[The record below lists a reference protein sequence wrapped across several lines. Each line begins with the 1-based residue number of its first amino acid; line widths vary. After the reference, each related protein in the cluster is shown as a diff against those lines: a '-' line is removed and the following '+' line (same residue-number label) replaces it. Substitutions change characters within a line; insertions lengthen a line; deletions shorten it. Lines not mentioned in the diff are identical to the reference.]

1 MRMIIINIWI
11 QSMNRLIL
19 FLFVTF
25 ISFYAASD
33 DAASENVEIEVI
45 EIIGSQEEALEIA
58 GSASVITTED
68 LKLYEYTDIHKILS
82 TVPGINFRPE
92 EGYGLRPNI
101 SIRGTYADRSGKV
114 TLMEDGVLIA
124 PAPYASSS
132 AYYFPTT
139 PRIAGIEVLKGPAAI
154 TQGPYTVG
162 GAINLLS
169 TPIPDETGGLFN
181 QELGVDQTSR
191 THFHYGVVQ
200 DNVAFLI
207 ESHLW
212 KTDGFDSIMNSNEN
226 TGFDKDDVVVKLRLN
241 SDPESEG
248 IYHEL
253 NLKYQDSDESSDQ
266 SYVGLA
272 EADFR
277 RDPHERYGLTAYDN
291 MDNAHDTFSLN
302 YIADLG
308 DLEFSATIYENE
320 FARNWFKVDKI
331 DNGKVYG
338 LGNGINN
345 IIAAANTGNLDAR
358 SILQGTN
365 SQAIEIKLKN
375 NNRAYISEGTDIKIQ
390 YSTDKQTFTAGYRS
404 TEDSEDRF
412 QIYEYATWSG
422 GNLST
427 LSEGSAPGYSSNNRV
442 TEAEATAF
450 YVNEE
455 VNIGSLSLSLGFRT
469 ENWEITQKRYVDS
482 VRSAINTEKG
492 YPKKLADSD
501 NSLFG
506 FGATYE
512 VNDSTSVFL
521 GFHEG
526 FTPTSGGADPEEADN
541 MELGMRYIQG
551 STFVELVYFDTDYQ
565 NMFGSCTASGGAVGE
580 CEIGDSFNAGA
591 ASISGLELTAQ
602 TEIISEA
609 GVTYPISAIY
619 TSTDASFDNTFSSSF
634 WGDVNAGMDIPDL
647 PDSQLAIRGGFRTN
661 SGFSGDAT
669 LYAYGN
675 TCSVANCSSG
685 TEIDSYRIV
694 DMSLSKQINKSLDVY
709 MIVENIFNEEDIIA
723 RAPKNGARA
732 QKPRTTV
739 FGLRLKI

>member
-1 MRMIIINIWI
+1 LKG
-11 QSMNRLIL
+11 LIL
-19 FLFVTF
+19 FILLTL
-25 ISFYAASD
+25 ISFYVASD

-45 EIIGSQEEALEIA
+45 EIIGSQEEAMEIA
-58 GSASVITTED
+58 GSASVITSED
-68 LKLYEYTDIHKILS
+68 LKVYEYTDIHKILS

-124 PAPYASSS
+124 PAPYAASS

-139 PRIAGIEVLKGPAAI
+139 PRLAGVEVLKGPAAI

-169 TPIPDETGGLFN
+169 TPIPYETGGLFN
-181 QELGVDQTSR
+181 QELGEDQTRR
-191 THFHYGVVQ
+191 THFYYGVVQ

-212 KTDGFDSIMNSNEN
+212 KTDGFDSIINSNES
-226 TGFDKDDVVVKLRLN
+226 TGFDKDDVVIKLRLN
-241 SDPESEG
+241 SDPDADG

-253 NLKYQDSDESSDQ
+253 NLKYQDSDELSDQ
-266 SYVGLA
+266 SYVGLSDS
-272 EADFR
+272 DFK

-291 MDNAHDTFSLN
+291 MDNAHNTISLN
-302 YIADLG
+302 YIADMG
-308 DLEFSATIYENE
+308 DLEFSATVYEND

-331 DNGKVYG
+331 DNSKLYG
-338 LGNGINN
+338 LGNGIND
-345 IIAAANTGNLDAR
+345 IIAAANAGNLDAM
-358 SILQGTN
+358 SIFHGTN
-365 SQAIEIKLKN
+365 SQALEVKLKN
-375 NNRAYISEGTDIKIQ
+375 NNRSYTSEGTVIKIR

-422 GNLST
+422 GKLST
-427 LSEGSAPGYSSNNRV
+427 LIKGSAPGYHSNNRV

-450 YVNEE
+450 YINEE
-455 VNIGSLSLSLGFRT
+455 VNVGSLSLNFGFRT
-469 ENWEITQKRYVDS
+469 EDWEIKQERYVDS
-482 VRSAINTEKG
+482 ARSAVNTEKG
-492 YPKKLADSD
+492 YPKKLVDSD
-501 NSLFG
+501 NSLLG

-512 VNDSTSVFL
+512 VNDSTSIFL

-541 MELGMRYIQG
+541 MELGVRYIQD

-565 NMFGSCTASGGAVGE
+565 NMFGSCTASGGAVAD

-591 ASISGLELTAQ
+591 ASISGLELTAKK
-602 TEIISEA
+602 EIISEA

-619 TSTDASFDNTFSSSF
+619 TSTDANFDNTFSSSF

-647 PDSQLAIRGGFRTN
+647 PDSQLAIRGGFRTD
-661 SGFSGDAT
+661 SGLSGDAT

-675 TCSVANCSSG
+675 TCSVASCSSG

-694 DMSLSKQINKSLDVY
+694 DMSLSKQINKNLDVY

>member
-1 MRMIIINIWI
+1 MKRF
-11 QSMNRLIL
+11 IL
-19 FLFVTF
+19 CTFLPL
-25 ISFYAASD
+25 ISFFTAAD

-58 GSASVITTED
+58 GSASVITSED
-68 LKLYEYTDIHKILS
+68 LKVYEYTDIHKILS
-82 TVPGINFRPE
+82 TVPGVNFRPE

-139 PRIAGIEVLKGPAAI
+139 PRLAGVEVLKGPAAI

-169 TPIPDETGGLFN
+169 TPIPEETGGLFN
-181 QELGVDQTSR
+181 QEFGEDQTTR

-212 KTDGFDSIMNSNEN
+212 KTDGFDSILNSNEN
-226 TGFDKDDVVVKLRLN
+226 TGFDKDDIVVKLRLN
-241 SDPESEG
+241 SDSESDG
-248 IYHEL
+248 TYHEL
-253 NLKYQDSDESSDQ
+253 NFKYQDSDESSDQ

-272 EADFR
+272 DTDFR
-277 RDPHERYGLTAYDN
+277 RDPHKRYGLTAYDN
-291 MDNAHDTFSLN
+291 MDNAHDTLSLN
-302 YIADLG
+302 YIADMG
-308 DLEFSATIYENE
+308 DFEFSATIYEND

-331 DNGKVYG
+331 DNNKVYG

-345 IIAAANTGNLDAR
+345 IIAAANSGNPDAS

-365 SQAIEIKLKN
+365 SQPVEIKLKN
-375 NNRAYISEGTDIKIQ
+375 NNRAYTSEGTDIKVQ
-390 YSTDKQTFTAGYRS
+390 YRTNKQTLTAGYRA

-427 LSEGSAPGYSSNNRV
+427 LREGSAPGYSSNNRV

-450 YVNEE
+450 YINEE
-455 VNIGSLSLSLGFRT
+455 VNLGSLTLNFGFRS
-469 ENWEITQKRYVDS
+469 EDWEITQERYVDAA
-482 VRSAINTEKG
+482 RSAINTEQG
-492 YPKKLADSD
+492 YPKKLANSD
-501 NSLFG
+501 NSLIG

-512 VNDSTSVFL
+512 VNGNTSLFL

-541 MELGMRYIQG
+541 MELGVRYILE

-565 NMFGSCTASGGAVGE
+565 NMFGSCAESGGAVGE

-602 TEIISEA
+602 TKITSEA
-609 GVTYPISAIY
+609 GVTYPISIIY

-634 WGDVNAGMDIPDL
+634 WGDVSTGMDIPDL
-647 PDSQLAIRGGFRTN
+647 PDSQLAIRGGFRTDA
-661 SGFSGDAT
+661 GLSGDAT
-669 LYAYGN
+669 LYSYGS

-685 TEIDSYRIV
+685 TQIDSYRITDV
-694 DMSLSKQINKSLDVY
+694 SLSKQINERVDVY
-709 MIVENIFNEEDIIA
+709 MIVENIFNEEDVVA

-732 QKPRTTV
+732 QKPRTTL
-739 FGLRLKI
+739 FGFRLKI

>member
-1 MRMIIINIWI
+1 MIT
-11 QSMNRLIL
+11 SLKRLFL

-25 ISFYAASD
+25 ISFYVTSD

-68 LKLYEYTDIHKILS
+68 LKIYEYTDIHKILS

-114 TLMEDGVLIA
+114 TLMEDGILIA

-139 PRIAGIEVLKGPAAI
+139 PRLAGIEVLKGPAAI

-169 TPIPDETGGLFN
+169 TPIPDGTGGLFN
-181 QELGVDQTSR
+181 QEIGEDHTSR

-200 DNVAFLI
+200 DNLAFLI

-212 KTDGFDSIMNSNEN
+212 KTNGFDSIKNSNED
-226 TGFDKDDVVVKLRLN
+226 TGFDKDDVVFKLRLN
-241 SDPESEG
+241 SDPQSEG

-253 NLKYQDSDESSDQ
+253 NIKYQDSDESSDQ
-266 SYVGLA
+266 SYIGLA
-272 EADFR
+272 NDDFR
-277 RDPHERYGLTAYDN
+277 RNPHVRYGLTAYDN
-291 MDNAHDTFSLN
+291 MDNAHDTISLN
-302 YIADLG
+302 YIADMG
-308 DLEFSATIYENE
+308 DFEFSATIYEND

-345 IIAAANTGNLDAR
+345 IIASANSGNLDAI

-365 SQAIEIKLKN
+365 SQAVEIKLKN
-375 NNRAYISEGTDIKIQ
+375 NNRAYISEGTDIEIQ

-404 TEDSEDRF
+404 TEDSEDRY

-450 YVNEE
+450 FLSEE
-455 VNIGSLSLSLGFRT
+455 VNIGSLSLNFGFRR
-469 ENWEITQKRYVDS
+469 ENWEINQKRYVDS
-482 VRSAINTEKG
+482 VRSSVNTEKG

-512 VNDSTSVFL
+512 VNGSTSVFL

-541 MELGMRYIQG
+541 MELGIRYIQG

-634 WGDVNAGMDIPDL
+634 WGDVYAGMDIPDL
-647 PDSQLAIRGGFRTN
+647 PDSQLAIKGGFRTN

-669 LYAYGN
+669 LYAYGS
-675 TCSVANCSSG
+675 TCSVASCSSG

-694 DMSLSKQINKSLDVY
+694 DMSLSKQINDSIDVY
-709 MIVENIFNEEDIIA
+709 LIVENIFDQEDIIA

-732 QKPRTTV
+732 QKPRTAV
-739 FGLRLKI
+739 FGLRIKL

>member
-1 MRMIIINIWI
+1 MIT
-11 QSMNRLIL
+11 SVKRL
-19 FLFVTF
+19 FLFLFLTF
-25 ISFYAASD
+25 ISFYVASD

-68 LKLYEYTDIHKILS
+68 LKIYEYTDIHKILS

-114 TLMEDGVLIA
+114 TLMEDGILIA

-139 PRIAGIEVLKGPAAI
+139 PRLAGIEVLKGPAAI

-169 TPIPDETGGLFN
+169 TPIPDGTGGLFN
-181 QELGVDQTSR
+181 QEIGEDHTSR

-200 DNVAFLI
+200 DNLAFLI

-212 KTDGFDSIMNSNEN
+212 KTNGFDSIKNSNED
-226 TGFDKDDVVVKLRLN
+226 TGFDKDDVVFKLRLN
-241 SDPESEG
+241 SDPQSEG

-253 NLKYQDSDESSDQ
+253 NIKYQDSDESSDQ
-266 SYVGLA
+266 SYIGLA
-272 EADFR
+272 NDDFR
-277 RDPHERYGLTAYDN
+277 RNPHVRYGLTAYDN
-291 MDNAHDTFSLN
+291 MDNAHDTISLN
-302 YIADLG
+302 YIADMG
-308 DLEFSATIYENE
+308 DFEFSATIYEND

-345 IIAAANTGNLDAR
+345 IIASANSGNLDAI

-365 SQAIEIKLKN
+365 SQAVEIKLKN
-375 NNRAYISEGTDIKIQ
+375 NNRAYISEGTDIEIQ

-404 TEDSEDRF
+404 TEDSEDRY

-450 YVNEE
+450 FLSEE
-455 VNIGSLSLSLGFRT
+455 VNIGSLSLNFGFRR
-469 ENWEITQKRYVDS
+469 ENWEINQKRYVDS
-482 VRSAINTEKG
+482 VRSSVNTEKG

-512 VNDSTSVFL
+512 VNGSTSVFL

-541 MELGMRYIQG
+541 MELGIRYIQG

-634 WGDVNAGMDIPDL
+634 WGDVYAGMDIPDL
-647 PDSQLAIRGGFRTN
+647 PDSQLAIKGGFRTN

-669 LYAYGN
+669 LYAYGS
-675 TCSVANCSSG
+675 TCSVASCSSG

-694 DMSLSKQINKSLDVY
+694 DMSLSKQINDSMDVY
-709 MIVENIFNEEDIIA
+709 LIVENIFDHEDIIA

-732 QKPRTTV
+732 QKPRTAV
-739 FGLRLKI
+739 FGLRIKL

>member
-1 MRMIIINIWI
+1 MKR
-11 QSMNRLIL
+11 L
-19 FLFVTF
+19 FLFLFLTF
-25 ISFYAASD
+25 ISFYVASD

-68 LKLYEYTDIHKILS
+68 LKIYEYTDIHKILS

-114 TLMEDGVLIA
+114 TLMEDGILIA

-139 PRIAGIEVLKGPAAI
+139 PRLAGIEVLKGPAAI

-169 TPIPDETGGLFN
+169 TPIPDGTGGLFN
-181 QELGVDQTSR
+181 QEIGEDHTSR

-200 DNVAFLI
+200 DNLAFLI

-212 KTDGFDSIMNSNEN
+212 KTNGFDSIKNSNED
-226 TGFDKDDVVVKLRLN
+226 TGFDKDDVVFKLRLN
-241 SDPESEG
+241 SDPQSEG

-253 NLKYQDSDESSDQ
+253 NIKYQDSDESSDQ
-266 SYVGLA
+266 SYIGLA
-272 EADFR
+272 NDDFR
-277 RDPHERYGLTAYDN
+277 RNPHVRYGLTAYDN
-291 MDNAHDTFSLN
+291 MDNAHDTISLN
-302 YIADLG
+302 YIADMG
-308 DLEFSATIYENE
+308 DFEFSATIYEND

-345 IIAAANTGNLDAR
+345 IIASANSGNLDAI

-365 SQAIEIKLKN
+365 SQAVEIKLKN
-375 NNRAYISEGTDIKIQ
+375 NNRAYISEGTDIEIQ

-404 TEDSEDRF
+404 TEDSEDRY

-450 YVNEE
+450 FLSEE
-455 VNIGSLSLSLGFRT
+455 VNIGSLSLNFGFRR
-469 ENWEITQKRYVDS
+469 ENWEINQKRYVDS
-482 VRSAINTEKG
+482 VRSSVNTEKG

-512 VNDSTSVFL
+512 VNGSTSVFL

-541 MELGMRYIQG
+541 MELGIRYIQG

-634 WGDVNAGMDIPDL
+634 WGDVYAGMDIPDL
-647 PDSQLAIRGGFRTN
+647 PDSQLAIKGGFRTN

-669 LYAYGN
+669 LYAYGS
-675 TCSVANCSSG
+675 TCSVASCSSG

-694 DMSLSKQINKSLDVY
+694 DMSLSKQINDSMDVY
-709 MIVENIFNEEDIIA
+709 LIVENIFDHEDIIA

-732 QKPRTTV
+732 QKPRTAV
-739 FGLRLKI
+739 FGLRIKL

>member
-1 MRMIIINIWI
+1 M
-11 QSMNRLIL
+11 QRLIFIT
-19 FLFVTF
+19 FLPL
-25 ISFYAASD
+25 ISFFITAD

-58 GSASVITTED
+58 GSASVITSED
-68 LKLYEYTDIHKILS
+68 LKIYEYTDIHKILS
-82 TVPGINFRPE
+82 TVPGVNFRPE

-139 PRIAGIEVLKGPAAI
+139 PRLAGVEVLKGPAAI

-169 TPIPDETGGLFN
+169 TPIPEETGGLFN
-181 QELGVDQTSR
+181 QEFGEDQTR
-191 THFHYGVVQ
+191 RAHLHYGVVK

-212 KTDGFDSIMNSNEN
+212 ETDGFDSIMNSNEN
-226 TGFDKDDVVVKLRLN
+226 TGFDKDDFLVKLRLN
-241 SDPESEG
+241 SDPVSDET
-248 IYHEL
+248 YHEL
-253 NLKYQDSDESSDQ
+253 NLKYQDSGESSDQ

-277 RDPHERYGLTAYDN
+277 RDPYKRYGLTTYDN
-291 MDNAHDTFSLN
+291 MDNAHDTLSLN
-302 YIADLG
+302 YIADMG
-308 DLEFSATIYENE
+308 DLEFSATIYENN
-320 FARNWFKVDKI
+320 FVRNWFKVDKI
-331 DNGKVYG
+331 DNQKVYG

-345 IIAAANTGNLDAR
+345 IIVAGNSGNLDAL

-365 SQAIEIKLKN
+365 SQAVEIKLKN
-375 NNRAYISEGTDIKIQ
+375 NNRAYTSEGTDIKVR
-390 YSTDKQTFTAGYRS
+390 YSTDKQTLTAGYRS

-427 LSEGSAPGYSSNNRV
+427 LREGSAPGYSSNNKV

-450 YVNEE
+450 YINEE
-455 VNIGSLSLSLGFRT
+455 VNFGPLTLNFGFRS
-469 ENWEITQKRYVDS
+469 EDWQITQERYVDS
-482 VRSAINTEKG
+482 DRSAVNTEKG

-501 NSLFG
+501 NSLIG
-506 FGATYE
+506 FGLTHE
-512 VNDSTSVFL
+512 VNDSTSIFL

-541 MELGMRYIQG
+541 MELGVRYIQN

-591 ASISGLELTAQ
+591 ASISGFELTAQ
-602 TEIISEA
+602 TEITSEA
-609 GVTYPISAIY
+609 GVTYPISAIF
-619 TSTDASFDNTFSSSF
+619 TSTDASFDSTFSSSF
-634 WGDVNAGMDIPDL
+634 WGDVITGMDIPDL
-647 PDSQLAIRGGFRTN
+647 PDSQLAIRGGFRTD
-661 SGFSGDAT
+661 SGLSGDAT
-669 LYAYGN
+669 LYSYGS
-675 TCSVANCSSG
+675 TCSVASCSSD
-685 TEIDSYRIV
+685 TELDSYRIM
-694 DMSLSKQINKSLDVY
+694 DISLSKQINERLDLY
-709 MIVENIFNEEDIIA
+709 MIVENIFNEEDIIS

-732 QKPRTTV
+732 QKPRTTL
-739 FGLRLKI
+739 FGLRLKL

>member
-1 MRMIIINIWI
+1 MKR
-11 QSMNRLIL
+11 L
-19 FLFVTF
+19 FLFLFLTF
-25 ISFYAASD
+25 ISFYVASD

-68 LKLYEYTDIHKILS
+68 LKIYEYTDIHKILS

-114 TLMEDGVLIA
+114 TLMEDGILIA

-139 PRIAGIEVLKGPAAI
+139 PRLAGIEVLKGPAAI

-169 TPIPDETGGLFN
+169 TPIPDGTGGLFN
-181 QELGVDQTSR
+181 QEIGEDHTSR

-200 DNVAFLI
+200 DNLAFLI

-212 KTDGFDSIMNSNEN
+212 KTNGFDSIKNSNED
-226 TGFDKDDVVVKLRLN
+226 TGFDKDDVVFKLRLN
-241 SDPESEG
+241 SDPQSEG

-253 NLKYQDSDESSDQ
+253 NIKYQDSDESSDQ
-266 SYVGLA
+266 SYIGLA
-272 EADFR
+272 NDDFR
-277 RDPHERYGLTAYDN
+277 KNPHVRYGLTAYDN
-291 MDNAHDTFSLN
+291 MDNAHDTISLN
-302 YIADLG
+302 YIADMG
-308 DLEFSATIYENE
+308 DFEFSATIYEND

-345 IIAAANTGNLDAR
+345 IIASANSGNLDAI

-365 SQAIEIKLKN
+365 SQAVEIKLKN
-375 NNRAYISEGTDIKIQ
+375 NNRAYISEGTDIEIH

-404 TEDSEDRF
+404 TEDSEDRY

-427 LSEGSAPGYSSNNRV
+427 LSEGSAPGYSSDNRV

-450 YVNEE
+450 FLSEE
-455 VNIGSLSLSLGFRT
+455 VNIGSLSLNFGFRR
-469 ENWEITQKRYVDS
+469 ENWEINQKRYVDS
-482 VRSAINTEKG
+482 VRSSVNTEKG

-512 VNDSTSVFL
+512 VNGSTSVFL

-541 MELGMRYIQG
+541 MELGIRYIQG

-619 TSTDASFDNTFSSSF
+619 TSTDASFNNTFSSSF
-634 WGDVNAGMDIPDL
+634 WGDVYAGMDIPDL
-647 PDSQLAIRGGFRTN
+647 PDSQLAIKGGFRTN

-669 LYAYGN
+669 LYAYGS
-675 TCSVANCSSG
+675 TCSVASCSSG

-694 DMSLSKQINKSLDVY
+694 DMSLSKQINDSMDVY
-709 MIVENIFNEEDIIA
+709 LIVENIFDHEDIIA
-723 RAPKNGARA
+723 RAPKKGARA
-732 QKPRTTV
+732 QKPRTAV
-739 FGLRLKI
+739 FGLRIKL

>member
-1 MRMIIINIWI
+1 VKR
-11 QSMNRLIL
+11 L
-19 FLFVTF
+19 FLFLFLTF
-25 ISFYAASD
+25 ISFYVASD

-68 LKLYEYTDIHKILS
+68 LKIYEYTDIHKILS

-114 TLMEDGVLIA
+114 TLMEDGILIA

-139 PRIAGIEVLKGPAAI
+139 PRLAGIEVLKGPAAI

-169 TPIPDETGGLFN
+169 TPIPDGTGGLFN
-181 QELGVDQTSR
+181 QEIGEDHTSR

-200 DNVAFLI
+200 DNLAFLI

-212 KTDGFDSIMNSNEN
+212 KTNGFDSIKNSNED
-226 TGFDKDDVVVKLRLN
+226 TGFDKDDVVFKLRLN
-241 SDPESEG
+241 SDPQSEG

-253 NLKYQDSDESSDQ
+253 NIKYQDSDESSDQ
-266 SYVGLA
+266 SYIGLA
-272 EADFR
+272 NDDFR
-277 RDPHERYGLTAYDN
+277 KNPHVRYGLTAYDN
-291 MDNAHDTFSLN
+291 MDNAHDTISLN
-302 YIADLG
+302 YIADMG
-308 DLEFSATIYENE
+308 DFEFSATIYEND

-345 IIAAANTGNLDAR
+345 IIASANSGNLDAI

-365 SQAIEIKLKN
+365 SQAVEIKLKN

-404 TEDSEDRF
+404 TEDSEDRY

-450 YVNEE
+450 FLSEE
-455 VNIGSLSLSLGFRT
+455 VNIGSLSLNFGFRR
-469 ENWEITQKRYVDS
+469 ENWEINQKRYVDS
-482 VRSAINTEKG
+482 VRSSVNTEKG

-512 VNDSTSVFL
+512 VNGSTSVFI

-526 FTPTSGGADPEEADN
+526 FTPTNGGADPEEADN
-541 MELGMRYIQG
+541 MELGIRYIQG

-619 TSTDASFDNTFSSSF
+619 TSTDASFNNTFSSSF
-634 WGDVNAGMDIPDL
+634 WGDVYAGMDIPDL
-647 PDSQLAIRGGFRTN
+647 PDSQLAIKGGFRTN

-669 LYAYGN
+669 LYAYGS
-675 TCSVANCSSG
+675 TCSVASCSSG

-694 DMSLSKQINKSLDVY
+694 DMSLSKQINDSMDVY
-709 MIVENIFNEEDIIA
+709 LIVENIFDHEDIIA

-732 QKPRTTV
+732 QKPRTAV
-739 FGLRLKI
+739 FGLRIKL